1 MTCFVTVGTTRFD
14 ELVNEVFAETC
25 TSALRSIGVRK
36 ITVQLGAGEWN
47 DEIKRNVF
55 QRIVADHGD
64 GETRRS
70 REYFANV
77 LIVQMRST
85 CKMTALRLF
94 IATEHMAGGIP
105 VEYYRF
111 KPNIQDD
118 IENALLVIGHAGA
131 GTCLEC
137 LKMKKPFIVVVNENL
152 MDNHQL
158 ELAKELARGEHL
170 LYCTVSNLSVALM
183 CPSLFSL
190 KPFVQPDQS
199 LVAKFIDHRVGL
211 APS

>member
-55 QRIVADHGD
+55 QGIVADHGD
-64 GETRRS
+64 GE
-70 REYFANV
+70 
-77 LIVQMRST
+77 
-85 CKMTALRLF
+85 
-94 IATEHMAGGIP
+94 AGGIP

-190 KPFVQPDQS
+190 KPFVQPDQN